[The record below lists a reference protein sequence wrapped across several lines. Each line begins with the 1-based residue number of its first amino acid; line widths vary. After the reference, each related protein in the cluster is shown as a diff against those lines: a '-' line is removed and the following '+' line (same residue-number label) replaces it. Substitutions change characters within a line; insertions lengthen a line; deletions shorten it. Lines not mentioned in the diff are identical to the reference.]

1 MVNNLNIIFTKA
13 DKGNAVVALERL
25 EYIAKMENIFSDTN
39 TYTVL
44 QRNPI
49 NKLLRN

>member
-1 MVNNLNIIFTKA
+1 MANNPHIIFKA
-13 DKGNAVVALERL
+13 DKSNTVVALDRS
-25 EYIAKMENIFSDTN
+25 EYIAKMENVFSDTN

-49 NKLLRN
+49 KKL